1 MFSTIIAMCI
11 FSFVM
16 SISPGPINL
25 IIVSAGANYGFKR
38 TMSFVSG
45 ATIGFTLLLMFVGF
59 GFIKI
64 IQAYP
69 LLFDYLSLAGSVFI
83 LYIGY
88 KIVTSSSSQIEVKND
103 ESIPKFYEGFLLQWL
118 NPKAWI
124 AAASGISMFSSTNN
138 HLFAF
143 IVIYFLICYAC
154 LSVWAILGNATT
166 MLLKFNNGLSFFN
179 KGMGLVLIAT
189 ACYLIYL
196 QLTATGGTM
205 YG

>member
-25 IIVSAGANYGFKR
+25 VIVSSGANYGFKR

-69 LLFDYLSLAGSVFI
+69 LLFDYLSFAGSAFI
-83 LYIGY
+83 LYVGY
-88 KIVTSSSSQIEVKND
+88 KIVTAPSSEIEVKND
-103 ESIPKFYEGFLLQWL
+103 KNIPKFYEGFLLQWL

-124 AAASGISMFSSTNN
+124 AAASGISMFSSTNH
-138 HLFAF
+138 HLLAF

-154 LSVWAILGNATT
+154 LSVWAILGNAAT

-179 KGMGLVLIAT
+179 KGMGLVLIVT

-196 QLTATGGTM
+196 QLSTRGVM

>member
-25 IIVSAGANYGFKR
+25 VIVSSGANYGFKR

>member
-1 MFSTIIAMCI
+1 MLSTIIAMSI

-25 IIVSAGANYGFKR
+25 IIVSSGASYGVKR

-69 LLFDYLSLAGSVFI
+69 VLFDYLSLAGSLFI
-83 LYIGY
+83 IYIGY
-88 KIVTSSSSQIEVKND
+88 KIVTAPTSGVEVKND
-103 ESIPKFYEGFLLQWL
+103 ERIPKFYEGFLLQWL

-138 HLFAF
+138 HLLAF
-143 IVIYFLICYAC
+143 IMIYFVICYAC

-179 KGMGLVLIAT
+179 KGMGFVLIAT

-196 QLTATGGTM
+196 QLTATGGMM

>member
-1 MFSTIIAMCI
+1 MLSTIIAMSV
-11 FSFVM
+11 FSFIM

-25 IIVSAGANYGFKR
+25 IIVSSGASYGVKR

-69 LLFDYLSLAGSVFI
+69 VLFDYLSLAGSLFI
-83 LYIGY
+83 IYIGY
-88 KIVTSSSSQIEVKND
+88 KIVTAPTSGIEVKSD
-103 ESIPKFYEGFLLQWL
+103 ERIPKFYEGFLLQWL

-138 HLFAF
+138 HLLAF

-179 KGMGLVLIAT
+179 KGMGFVLIAT

-196 QLTATGGTM
+196 QLTATGGMM

>member
-1 MFSTIIAMCI
+1 MLSTIIAMSI

-25 IIVSAGANYGFKR
+25 IIVSSGASYGAKR

-69 LLFDYLSLAGSVFI
+69 VLFDYLSLAGSLFI
-83 LYIGY
+83 IYIGY
-88 KIVTSSSSQIEVKND
+88 KIVTAPTSGVEVKND
-103 ESIPKFYEGFLLQWL
+103 ERIPKFYEGFLLQWL

-138 HLFAF
+138 HLLAF

-154 LSVWAILGNATT
+154 LSVWAVLGNATT

-179 KGMGLVLIAT
+179 KGMGFVLIAT

-196 QLTATGGTM
+196 QLTATGGMM

>member
-1 MFSTIIAMCI
+1 MFSTIIAMCV

-25 IIVSAGANYGFKR
+25 VIVSAGANYGFKR

>member
-1 MFSTIIAMCI
+1 MLSTIIAMSI

-25 IIVSAGANYGFKR
+25 IIVSSGASYGVKR

-69 LLFDYLSLAGSVFI
+69 VLFDYLSLAGSLFI
-83 LYIGY
+83 IYIGY
-88 KIVTSSSSQIEVKND
+88 KIVTAPTSGVEVKND
-103 ESIPKFYEGFLLQWL
+103 ERIPKFYEGFLLQWL

-138 HLFAF
+138 HLLAF
-143 IVIYFLICYAC
+143 IMIYFLICYAC

-179 KGMGLVLIAT
+179 KGMGFVLIAT

-196 QLTATGGTM
+196 QLTATKGMM

>member
-1 MFSTIIAMCI
+1 MFSTIIAMCV

>member
-1 MFSTIIAMCI
+1 MLSTIIAMSI

-25 IIVSAGANYGFKR
+25 IIVSSGASYGVKR

-69 LLFDYLSLAGSVFI
+69 VLFDYLSLAGSLFI
-83 LYIGY
+83 IYIGY
-88 KIVTSSSSQIEVKND
+88 KIVTAPTSGVEVKND
-103 ESIPKFYEGFLLQWL
+103 ERIPKFYEGFLLQWL

-124 AAASGISMFSSTNN
+124 AAASGISMFSSTHN
-138 HLFAF
+138 HLLAF
-143 IVIYFLICYAC
+143 IMIYFLICYAC

-179 KGMGLVLIAT
+179 KGMGFVLIAT

-196 QLTATGGTM
+196 QLRATGGMM

>member
-1 MFSTIIAMCI
+1 MLSTLIAMSV

-25 IIVSAGANYGFKR
+25 IIVSSGASYGIKR

-69 LLFDYLSLAGSVFI
+69 VLFDYLSLAGSLFI

-88 KIVTSSSSQIEVKND
+88 KILTAPTSEVEVKNN
-103 ESIPKFYEGFLLQWL
+103 ERIPKFYEGFLLQWL

-124 AAASGISMFSSTNN
+124 AAASGISMFSSTNQ
-138 HLFAF
+138 HLLSF

-154 LSVWAILGNATT
+154 LSVWAMLGNATT
-166 MLLKFNNGLSFFN
+166 MLLRFNNGLNFFN

-196 QLTATGGTM
+196 QLTATGGM
-205 YG
+205 VHG